1 MNRTILALSIVLVA
15 GLLIRSIAARKNEEL
30 AGPATY
36 RLPEERGVERDA
48 LERILASLENFE
60 QTRLVRD
67 LRRLDAEEALWV
79 APYLPGERQAVF
91 VDSLGWI
98 RRIYVDRGDLLMDP
112 PPFAE
117 LDVPEEWRRSYALI
131 RLGGTLYHELQHYEG
146 ELDEAVVY
154 GRESEWYQSLNR
166 TNGVRTLEGTDLER
180 TLWAIE
186 SAILG
191 ADAAAAAAG
200 AVSPP

>member
-1 MNRTILALSIVLVA
+1 M
-15 GLLIRSIAARKNEEL
+15 
-30 AGPATY
+30 
-36 RLPEERGVERDA
+36 
-48 LERILASLENFE
+48 
-60 QTRLVRD
+60 
-67 LRRLDAEEALWV
+67 
-79 APYLPGERQAVF
+79 
-91 VDSLGWI
+91 
-98 RRIYVDRGDLLMDP
+98 
-112 PPFAE
+112 
-117 LDVPEEWRRSYALI
+117 
-131 RLGGTLYHELQHYEG
+131 
-146 ELDEAVVY
+146 Y